1 VSVAQAHLSG
11 TAAAVVGLVMLG
23 VVVTDISWEV
33 IRHGT
38 VMAHEGA
45 HAVADMLLFR
55 HVDYVELNLDATG
68 GTMPKNQGGCL
79 VSIIAAFVGYIGPSS
94 FGLGAAKLI
103 QLGDAVAV
111 LWTTLFLLG
120 ILLLLLKRSFGMF
133 TVALTGGLVFL
144 TLHYTPVQ
152 DQIITA
158 YALAWLLLLSGVRGI
173 LVRRSGSDDS
183 QNLRKLT
190 FIPHIIWFLIWL
202 AAAVAAVAIGGSWL
216 VMRA

>member
-1 VSVAQAHLSG
+1 VSVAQAHLS
-11 TAAAVVGLVMLG
+11 TAAAAVVGLAMFGL
-23 VVVTDISWEV
+23 VVTNIGWDV

-45 HAVADMLLFR
+45 HAVADTLLFR
-55 HVDYVELNLDATG
+55 RVDYVELNLDATG

-111 LWTTLFLLG
+111 LWVTLFLLG
-120 ILLLLLKRSFGMF
+120 ILLLLLRRSFGMI

-144 TLHYTPVQ
+144 TLRYTPVSAQ
-152 DQIITA
+152 VIAA
-158 YALAWLLLLSGVRGI
+158 YAIAWLLLLSGVRGI
-173 LVRRSGSDDS
+173 LVRRGGSGDS

-190 FIPHIIWFLIWL
+190 FIPHIFWFLIWL
-202 AAAVAAVAIGGSWL
+202 AAALTAVAIGGSWL
-216 VMRA
+216 LMRT